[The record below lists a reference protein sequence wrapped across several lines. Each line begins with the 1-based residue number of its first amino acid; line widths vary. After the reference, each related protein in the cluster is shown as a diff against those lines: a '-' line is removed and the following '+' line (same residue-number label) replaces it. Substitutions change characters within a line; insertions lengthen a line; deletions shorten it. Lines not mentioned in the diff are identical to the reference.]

1 MPPPRSLNFVFLTH
15 ILASGGSNNTSCQV
29 GGVFVAYRQPSVVG
43 GLLISGLLVI
53 PCISAGTL
61 AISVGSKVILS
72 GSLVVKSSFEQ
83 VHLWFSFV
91 PVDWARFDHGPC
103 VISTHLSLP
112 PLPWW
117 QYIRY
122 VVILWL
128 LHQSHPTMPRI
139 EQCLHP
145 EFLFV
150 PEYDKVISDVLPSFS
165 QSW

>member
-29 GGVFVAYRQPSVVG
+29 GGSLSCR
-43 GLLISGLLVI
+43 LISGLLVI

-72 GSLVVKSSFEQ
+72 NF
-83 VHLWFSFV
+83 LWFH
-91 PVDWARFDHGPC
+91 DDN
-103 VISTHLSLP
+103 ISVT
-112 PLPWW
+112 
-117 QYIRY
+117 
-122 VVILWL
+122 L
-128 LHQSHPTMPRI
+128 LFFGCSHQSHPTMPRI

-150 PEYDKVISDVLPSFS
+150 PEYDKVISDALPSFS

>member
-72 GSLVVKSSFEQ
+72 NF
-83 VHLWFSFV
+83 LWFH
-91 PVDWARFDHGPC
+91 DDN
-103 VISTHLSLP
+103 ISVT
-112 PLPWW
+112 
-117 QYIRY
+117 
-122 VVILWL
+122 L
-128 LHQSHPTMPRI
+128 LFFGCSHQSHPTMPRI

-145 EFLFV
+145 EFLFI
-150 PEYDKVISDVLPSFS
+150 PEYDKVISDALPSFS

>member
-1 MPPPRSLNFVFLTH
+1 MLPPRSLNFVFLTH

-72 GSLVVKSSFEQ
+72 NF
-83 VHLWFSFV
+83 LWF
-91 PVDWARFDHGPC
+91 PDDN
-103 VISTHLSLP
+103 ISVT
-112 PLPWW
+112 
-117 QYIRY
+117 
-122 VVILWL
+122 L
-128 LHQSHPTMPRI
+128 LFFGCSHQSHPTMPRI

-150 PEYDKVISDVLPSFS
+150 PEYDKVISDALPSFS

>member
-72 GSLVVKSSFEQ
+72 NF
-83 VHLWFSFV
+83 LWFH
-91 PVDWARFDHGPC
+91 DDN
-103 VISTHLSLP
+103 ISVTLLFFGCCINRTLLCPGSSNVCTPSSCLYRNMTKLSLMLC
-112 PLPWW
+112 PLSANHGRTPMGGEHA
-117 QYIRY
+117 R
-122 VVILWL
+122 
-128 LHQSHPTMPRI
+128 
-139 EQCLHP
+139 
-145 EFLFV
+145 
-150 PEYDKVISDVLPSFS
+150 
-165 QSW
+165 